1 MSIRPI
7 DYTNLISKSQEIA
20 RLKQQENVK
29 NQMQLEGGF
38 VQQNKR
44 IKENMKTVRN
54 SHRTEGLL
62 VDTDKKEGREKR
74 ENSSGRK
81 NKKQKASGKSKIRI
95 GRKIDTKI

>member
-1 MSIRPI
+1 M
-7 DYTNLISKSQEIA
+7 
-20 RLKQQENVK
+20 
-29 NQMQLEGGF
+29 
-38 VQQNKR
+38 QQNKR

-62 VDTDKKEGREKR
+62 VDTDKRKEGKR
-74 ENSSGRK
+74 GRIAVEK